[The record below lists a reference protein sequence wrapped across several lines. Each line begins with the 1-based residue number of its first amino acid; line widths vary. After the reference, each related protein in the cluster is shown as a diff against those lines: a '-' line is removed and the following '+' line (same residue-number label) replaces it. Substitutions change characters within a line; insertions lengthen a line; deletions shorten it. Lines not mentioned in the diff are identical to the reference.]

1 MKTDGIIISSS
12 NDIRRA
18 FCDYFVS
25 KGHTPVE
32 SSSLIPHKDQTLLFT
47 NAGMVQFKGLFLGEE
62 RRNYKRAVSVQK
74 CLRAGGKH
82 NDLENVGLTGRH
94 HTFFEMLGNF
104 SFGDYFK
111 EEAIEFGW
119 EFLTEVIG
127 LPKDS
132 LWITIFREDE
142 EAAGIWREKIGI
154 KPERIVRLGE
164 KDNFWQMG
172 DIGPSGPCSEILI
185 DQGIGTGCGRP
196 TCAVGCDCDRYLELW
211 NLVFMQY
218 DRDKDGR
225 LNPLPKPSIDTGM
238 GLERISAVCQ
248 GVYSNYESDLFA
260 PIISAVSDLSGR
272 NYGEGKKGDF
282 SIRVIADHLRAIAFL
297 ISDGVLPSNE
307 GRGYVLRRI
316 IRRGARHGRLLG
328 IGDPFL
334 YKLSNVVIDIM
345 KHAYPEILKSRERV
359 GIVTIGEEER
369 FLDTLDQG
377 IRILGEI
384 IQELRAKGKDMIP
397 GDMLFKLY
405 DTYGLPI
412 DLIQD
417 IVREEGISLDEPGFK
432 SAMEGQRHRAR
443 MAGGFKM
450 EKGDHQYTK
459 IINDYGETN
468 FIGYNY
474 LEADLQ
480 LVSIIKRGKEEEV
493 HEGSGIPET
502 IKSARAGDEVELIF
516 DQTPFYG
523 ESGGQVGDRG
533 EISADGV
540 KVEITDT
547 VRPIEGLFVH
557 KGRVVKGQ
565 IRTDE
570 RYHAAVS
577 ARARLNTARNHTATH
592 LLHAA
597 LREVLGDHVRQ
608 GGSLVSPERLRFDF
622 THFSPLKREEID
634 RIEMLVNERIM
645 TNTKVESEI
654 MGAEEA
660 INSGAMALFG
670 EKYGDKVRVVSI
682 SDFSRELCGGTH
694 CKVTGEIGLFKL
706 LHESSIASGVRR
718 IEAVTGD
725 EAYRVIKREEETLNG
740 IAELFKASPQ
750 DLTSKA
756 KRLLSSLKEKE
767 KEIERLKGEL
777 SSKKTVNIEDKVRSI
792 GGIRVFAD
800 KIDSMG
806 MDDLRLFG
814 DSIRGKLK
822 SGIILVGSVKNGTVS
837 IVIMV
842 TKDLT
847 ERFKANEIIREI
859 APVIGGGGGGRD
871 DIAQAGGKNTEKLDE
886 AIGKIYEVIEKRL

>member
-18 FCDYFVS
+18 FCDYFIS

-127 LPKDS
+127 LPKDL

-142 EAAGIWREKIGI
+142 EAAGIWRKKIGI
-154 KPERIVRLGE
+154 KSERIVRLGE

-172 DIGPSGPCSEILI
+172 DIGPSGPCSEILV
-185 DQGIGTGCGRP
+185 DQGEEVGCGRP
-196 TCAVGCDCDRYLELW
+196 TCAAGCDCDRYLELW

-218 DRDKDGR
+218 DRDKEGR

-260 PIISAVSDLSGR
+260 PIISAISDLSER
-272 NYGEGKKGDF
+272 SYGEEGKGDF
-282 SIRVIADHLRAIAFL
+282 SIRIIADHLRAIAFL

-328 IGDPFL
+328 IQDPFL
-334 YKLSNVVIDIM
+334 FKLSNVVIDIM
-345 KHAYPEILKSRERV
+345 KHAYPEILKSRERI
-359 GIVTIGEEER
+359 GNVTVGEEER

-384 IQELRAKGKDMIP
+384 IQELRAKGRDMIP
-397 GDMLFKLY
+397 GDTLFKLY

-432 SAMEGQRHRAR
+432 SAMEEQRHRAR

-450 EKGDHQYTK
+450 EKGDPQYTK

-468 FIGYNY
+468 FIGYDY
-474 LEADLQ
+474 LEADMQ
-480 LVSIIKRGKEEEV
+480 LVSIIKRGKDEEI
-493 HEGSGIPET
+493 HEGSGPPDI
-502 IKSARAGDEVELIF
+502 IKSARVGDEVELIF
-516 DQTPFYG
+516 NQTPFYG

-540 KVEITDT
+540 QVEITDT

-565 IRTDE
+565 LRTDE

-645 TNTKVESEI
+645 TNTKVVSEI

-822 SGIILVGSVKNGTVS
+822 SGIILVGSVTNGTAS

-871 DIAQAGGKNTEKLDE
+871 DIAQAGGRNTEKLDE
-886 AIGKIYEVIEKRL
+886 AMGKIYEVIEKRL